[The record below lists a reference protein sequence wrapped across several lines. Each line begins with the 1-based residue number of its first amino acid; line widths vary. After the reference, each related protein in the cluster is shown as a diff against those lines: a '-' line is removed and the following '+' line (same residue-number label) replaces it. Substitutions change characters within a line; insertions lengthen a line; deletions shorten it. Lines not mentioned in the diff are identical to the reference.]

1 VSTFNSTRRNL
12 PKKIG
17 LGTGSAVPA
26 LLAANQPAMGCD
38 QATASVSPSLMH
50 LTRSAAGT
58 SCIPAPLM
66 SLWRAVVRADETIA
80 GPVADTRILL
90 GDELVCFGKLGEI
103 RDKVCEMSELQ
114 DKTPE
119 KQ

>member
-1 VSTFNSTRRNL
+1 
-12 PKKIG
+12 
-17 LGTGSAVPA
+17 
-26 LLAANQPAMGCD
+26 
-38 QATASVSPSLMH
+38 
-50 LTRSAAGT
+50 
-58 SCIPAPLM
+58 M